1 MDRRQFLKTSIAGA
15 AGIALSSSVWRTLLA
30 EPVTAVGTGPYGPLL
45 PPDAN
50 GLRLPAGFT
59 SRVIAR
65 SEQVVP
71 GTAYVWHHAPD
82 GGAVFPTADGGWV
95 YTSNSEV
102 PSATGGGASAVKFGP
117 DGTVVDAYRVL
128 GGTSLNC
135 AGGPVDGKW
144 YSCEEHDAGLVW
156 ECDPLAPGPGIP
168 HPELGTFAHEAVAK
182 DVYGYLYL
190 TEDESDG
197 RFYRYDPKAGVLAAA
212 KVGPDGKVEWLP
224 IPRPN
229 IVPGTTFTRHQVP
242 ETTVFRGGEGC
253 WYDPKR
259 AAGGVVYITTK
270 GDNRVWAY
278 KPKQQTIEVI
288 YDDDW
293 FGDAAP
299 LRGVDNVTVHPRNG
313 HVLVAEDGDNRHL
326 NICILAGDQVAPLV
340 ELVGHEGSEI
350 TGPAFTP
357 DGTRLYFSSQRGPAD
372 FSRPLETGS
381 GESNPARPG
390 VTFEV
395 TGPF

>member
-30 EPVTAVGTGPYGPLL
+30 EPVTAVGPGPYGPLL
-45 PPDAN
+45 TADAN

-59 SRVIAR
+59 SRVIAK
-65 SEQVVP
+65 SEEIVP
-71 GTAYVWHHAPD
+71 GTTYPWHHAPD

-95 YTSNSEV
+95 YASNSEV
-102 PSATGGGASAVKFGP
+102 PSATGGGASAVKFAP
-117 DGTVVDAYRVL
+117 DGTVIDAYRII
-128 GGTSLNC
+128 GGSSINC
-135 AGGPVDGKW
+135 GGGPVDGKW
-144 YSCEEHDAGLVW
+144 YSGEEHAAGLIW
-156 ECDPLAPGPGIP
+156 EGDPMTPGVGVP
-168 HPELGTFAHEAVAK
+168 HPELGTFKHEAVAK
-182 DVYGYLYL
+182 DMYGFLYL

-197 RFYRYDPKAGVLAAA
+197 RFYRYDPTSGVLAAA
-212 KVGPDGKVEWLP
+212 KVAEDGRVTWLP
-224 IPRPN
+224 IPNPN
-229 IVPGTTFTRHQVP
+229 IVPGTTYTRHQVP
-242 ETTVFRGGEGC
+242 ESTAFRGGEGC
-253 WYDPKR
+253 WYDPNR
-259 AAGGVVYITTK
+259 AGGGIVYITTK

-299 LRGVDNVTVHPRNG
+299 LRGVDNVTVHPHNG
-313 HVLVAEDGDNRHL
+313 HVLVAEDGDERHL
-326 NICILAGDQVAPLV
+326 NICILADDQVAPIV
-340 ELVGHEGSEI
+340 EVVGHEGSEI

-372 FSRPLETGS
+372 FSRPLEDGV
-381 GESNPARPG
+381 GENNPARRG
-390 VTFEV
+390 ITYEV